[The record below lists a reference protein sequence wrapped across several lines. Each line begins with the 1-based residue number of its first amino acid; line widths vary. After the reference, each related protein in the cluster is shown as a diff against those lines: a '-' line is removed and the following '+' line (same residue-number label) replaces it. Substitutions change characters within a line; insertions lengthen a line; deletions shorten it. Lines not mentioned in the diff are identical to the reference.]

1 MGMLLTSLLSGLQE
15 VGSIIGKVGASF
27 YSVCPLQP
35 ETSGLERKQQPLG
48 LRAIFCSVSCRKER
62 L

>member
-1 MGMLLTSLLSGLQE
+1 MLLTSLLSGLQE
-15 VGSIIGKVGASF
+15 VGSIIGKVGALF

-35 ETSGLERKQQPLG
+35 ETSAYERKQQLLG
-48 LRAIFCSVSCRKER
+48 LRAILCFVSCRKER